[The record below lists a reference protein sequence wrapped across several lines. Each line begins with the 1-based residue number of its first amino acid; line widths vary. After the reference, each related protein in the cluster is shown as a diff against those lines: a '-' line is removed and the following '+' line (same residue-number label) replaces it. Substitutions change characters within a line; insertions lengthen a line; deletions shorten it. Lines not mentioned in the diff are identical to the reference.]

1 MISDILHNDIFLTL
15 VLFIN
20 LTIMHKYFGD
30 RNPIKMPATIT
41 TTVVIRAAFSYIT
54 SDPIFA
60 MQMLTGVLTFVT
72 AVFIFILA
80 LAKLLEWI
88 QSLDFEYLGTVC
100 IMITFVLSLILL
112 QALKYKD
119 FVKLFKHTEGG

>member
-1 MISDILHNDIFLTL
+1 MLSDILHNDIFLTL

-20 LTIMHKYFGD
+20 LTIMHRYFGD

-60 MQMLTGVLTFVT
+60 MQMLTGILTFVT
-72 AVFIFILA
+72 AVFIFILGI
-80 LAKLLEWI
+80 AKIVGWI
-88 QSLDFEYLGTVC
+88 QSIDFEYLGTVC
-100 IMITFVLSLILL
+100 IMITFLLSLILL
-112 QALKYKD
+112 QALRYKD
-119 FVKLFKHTEGG
+119 FVKLFKHAEGG

>member
-1 MISDILHNDIFLTL
+1 MISDIIHNDIFLTL

-20 LTIMHKYFGD
+20 ITIMNKYFGD
-30 RNPIKMPATIT
+30 KNPIKMPATIT

-72 AVFIFILA
+72 AVFIFILGI
-80 LAKLLEWI
+80 AKILEWI
-88 QSLDFEYLGTVC
+88 QNLDFEYLGTVC
-100 IMITFVLSLILL
+100 IMITFVLSLIVL

>member
-1 MISDILHNDIFLTL
+1 MLSDILHNDIFLTL

-20 LTIMHKYFGD
+20 LTIMHRYFGD

-60 MQMLTGVLTFVT
+60 MQMLTGILTFVT
-72 AVFIFILA
+72 AVFIFILGI
-80 LAKLLEWI
+80 AKALEWI
-88 QSLDFEYLGTVC
+88 QSIDFEYLGTVC
-100 IMITFVLSLILL
+100 IMITFLLSLILL
-112 QALKYKD
+112 QALRYKD
-119 FVKLFKHTEGG
+119 FVKLFKHAEGG

>member
-1 MISDILHNDIFLTL
+1 MLSDILHNDIFLTL

-20 LTIMHKYFGD
+20 LTIMHRYFGD

-60 MQMLTGVLTFVT
+60 MQMLTGLLTFVT
-72 AVFIFILA
+72 AVFIIILGFVKA
-80 LAKLLEWI
+80 LEWI
-88 QSLDFEYLGTVC
+88 QGIDFEYLGTVC
-100 IMITFVLSLILL
+100 IMITFLLSLILL
-112 QALKYKD
+112 QALRYKD
-119 FVKLFKHTEGG
+119 FVKLFKHAEGG

>member
-1 MISDILHNDIFLTL
+1 MISAILHNDIFLTL

-20 LTIMHKYFGD
+20 ITIMNKYFGD
-30 RNPIKMPATIT
+30 KNPVKMPATIT
-41 TTVVIRAAFSYIT
+41 TTVVIRAVFSYIT

-72 AVFIFILA
+72 VVFAVILGFVRI
-80 LAKLLEWI
+80 LEWI

>member
-1 MISDILHNDIFLTL
+1 MLSDILHNDIFLTL

-20 LTIMHKYFGD
+20 LTIMHRYFGD

-60 MQMLTGVLTFVT
+60 MQMLTGLLTFVT
-72 AVFIFILA
+72 AVFIIILGFVKA
-80 LAKLLEWI
+80 LEWI
-88 QSLDFEYLGTVC
+88 QGTDFEYLGTVC
-100 IMITFVLSLILL
+100 IMITFLLSLILL
-112 QALKYKD
+112 QALRYKD
-119 FVKLFKHTEGG
+119 FVKLFKHAEGG

>member
-1 MISDILHNDIFLTL
+1 MLSDILHNDIFLTL

-20 LTIMHKYFGD
+20 LTIMHRYFGD

-60 MQMLTGVLTFVT
+60 MQMLTGILTFVT
-72 AVFIFILA
+72 AVFIFILGITKA
-80 LAKLLEWI
+80 LEWI
-88 QSLDFEYLGTVC
+88 QSIDFEYLGTVC
-100 IMITFVLSLILL
+100 IMITFLLSLILL
-112 QALKYKD
+112 QALRYKD
-119 FVKLFKHTEGG
+119 FVKLFKHAEGG

>member
-1 MISDILHNDIFLTL
+1 MISAILHNDIFLTL

-20 LTIMHKYFGD
+20 ITIMNKYFGD
-30 RNPIKMPATIT
+30 KNPIKMPATIT
-41 TTVVIRAAFSYIT
+41 TTVVIRAVFSYIT

-72 AVFIFILA
+72 VVFVVIIGFVRI
-80 LAKLLEWI
+80 LEWI

>member
-1 MISDILHNDIFLTL
+1 MN
-15 VLFIN
+15 
-20 LTIMHKYFGD
+20 KYFGD
-30 RNPIKMPATIT
+30 KNPIKMPATIT

-54 SDPIFA
+54 PDPIFA

-72 AVFIFILA
+72 VVFAVILGFVRI
-80 LAKLLEWI
+80 LEWI

>member
-60 MQMLTGVLTFVT
+60 MQMLTGILTFVT
-72 AVFIFILA
+72 AVFIFILGI
-80 LAKLLEWI
+80 AKILEWI

-100 IMITFVLSLILL
+100 IMITFVLSLIIL

>member
-15 VLFIN
+15 ILFIN

-72 AVFIFILA
+72 AVFIFILGI
-80 LAKLLEWI
+80 AKLLEWI

-100 IMITFVLSLILL
+100 IIITFVLSLIFL

>member
-15 VLFIN
+15 ILFIN

-41 TTVVIRAAFSYIT
+41 TTVVIRAVCSYAT
-54 SDPIFA
+54 SDPILA
-60 MQMLTGVLTFVT
+60 MQMISGLLSAVTIIFVVVLGF
-72 AVFIFILA
+72 
-80 LAKLLEWI
+80 AKLLEWI

-100 IMITFVLSLILL
+100 IMITFVLSLIIL

>member
-1 MISDILHNDIFLTL
+1 MLSDILHNDIFLTL

-20 LTIMHKYFGD
+20 LTIMHRYFGD

-60 MQMLTGVLTFVT
+60 MQMLTGLLTFVT
-72 AVFIFILA
+72 AVFIIILGFVKA
-80 LAKLLEWI
+80 LEWI
-88 QSLDFEYLGTVC
+88 QSIDFEYLGTVC
-100 IMITFVLSLILL
+100 IMITFLLSLILL
-112 QALKYKD
+112 QALRYKD
-119 FVKLFKHTEGG
+119 FVKLFKHAEGG

>member
-1 MISDILHNDIFLTL
+1 MISAIMHNDIFLTL

-20 LTIMHKYFGD
+20 ITIMNKYFGD
-30 RNPIKMPATIT
+30 KNPIKMPATIT

-60 MQMLTGVLTFVT
+60 MQMLTGLLTFVT
-72 AVFIFILA
+72 AVFAAILGFA
-80 LAKLLEWI
+80 RVLEWI
-88 QSLDFEYLGTVC
+88 QNIDFEYLGTVC
-100 IMITFVLSLILL
+100 IMITFLVSLILL

-119 FVKLFKHTEGG
+119 FIKLFKHTEGG

>member
-1 MISDILHNDIFLTL
+1 MLSDILHNDIFLTL

-20 LTIMHKYFGD
+20 LTIMHRYFGD

-60 MQMLTGVLTFVT
+60 MQMLTGLLTFVT
-72 AVFIFILA
+72 AVFIFILGI
-80 LAKLLEWI
+80 AKALEWI
-88 QSLDFEYLGTVC
+88 QSIDFEYLGTVC
-100 IMITFVLSLILL
+100 IMITFLLSLILL
-112 QALKYKD
+112 QALRYKD
-119 FVKLFKHTEGG
+119 FVKLFKHAEGG